1 MGEDKKFGWNMMLK
15 MPIRCA
21 KREKYRAECW
31 INKSEFWGLIWA
43 GVLRTAGVCVDS
55 CSLGL
60 DKVIW
65 TGTAEGEDKK
75 VEVGGRR
82 RSSLETDGKGGL
94 EETRRAC
101 SLKAQRRE
109 WATV

>member
-1 MGEDKKFGWNMMLK
+1 MGEDQKLGWNMMLE

-21 KREKYRAECW
+21 KREKYQAECW

-43 GVLRTAGVCVDS
+43 GALRSAGVYVDS

-60 DKVIW
+60 DEVIR

-82 RSSLETDGKGGL
+82 RSSLETDGKGGW
-94 EETRRAC
+94 EEKRRAW
-101 SLKAQRRE
+101 SPKAQRRE
-109 WATV
+109 RATV

>member
-1 MGEDKKFGWNMMLK
+1 MG
-15 MPIRCA
+15 
-21 KREKYRAECW
+21 
-31 INKSEFWGLIWA
+31 
-43 GVLRTAGVCVDS
+43 TAGVCLDS

-82 RSSLETDGKGGL
+82 RSSLETDGKGGW
-94 EETRRAC
+94 EETRRAW

-109 WATV
+109 RTMV

>member
-1 MGEDKKFGWNMMLK
+1 MGEDQKFGWNMMLK

-43 GVLRTAGVCVDS
+43 GALRTAGVCLDS

-65 TGTAEGEDKK
+65 TETAEGEDKK

-82 RSSLETDGKGGL
+82 RSSLERDGKGGW
-94 EETRRAC
+94 EESRRAW

-109 WATV
+109 RAMV